1 MTILARNRD
10 HMVTL
15 FERDGQAY
23 LTVVAG
29 GVGLYEVTIT
39 VPPEDVPFYRQ
50 DEDKL
55 IALARD
61 VATRTAA
68 YAHRRTDPAID
79 PA

>member
-10 HMVTL
+10 HIATL

-23 LTVVAG
+23 LTVVVG
-29 GVGLYEVTIT
+29 GVGLYEFTIT
-39 VPPEDVPFYRQ
+39 VPSEDVALYLR
-50 DEDKL
+50 DEDAL

-68 YAHRRTDPAID
+68 YVHHRTDSAID
-79 PA
+79 PV

>member
-10 HMVTL
+10 HMATL

-23 LTVVAG
+23 LTVVVG

-39 VPPEDVPFYRQ
+39 VPSEDVALYLR
-50 DEDKL
+50 DEDAL
-55 IALARD
+55 ITLARD
-61 VATRTAA
+61 GATRTVA
-68 YAHRRTDPAID
+68 YAHRRTDFPID